1 MKRYQFIGVKAES
14 NLNAI
19 EFWRETPDGKW
30 MLSSAVDEQL
40 AAKEREIEQLKA
52 QVERAEKSCSQLA
65 DGVVRYKAQ
74 VEQYRNSH
82 ADCNFRHVDNSFAE
96 DRFQTYDE
104 RCALCKEHDA
114 LIASRAAEKGPSNE
128 R

>member
-1 MKRYQFIGVKAES
+1 MSIQTWIPTYDEFEYTGMGHGEDDGYGRCWILKADH
-14 NLNAI
+14 LGA
-19 EFWRETPDGKW
+19 
-30 MLSSAVDEQL
+30 L
-40 AAKEREIEQLKA
+40 AAKEREIERLTA

-82 ADCNFRHVDNSFAE
+82 ADCIFRHVDNSFAE

-114 LIASRAAEKGPSNE
+114 LIAARAAEKGPSNG
-128 R
+128 